1 MSQQEKRIPS
11 RRERRAQLKANGVL
25 KAISKLGK
33 NHPVRKEIRK
43 ANIESGQK
51 IHQAHLDRNDA
62 ANAALLEQHLNTA
75 KESWAT
81 GGYNEEELKMLEE
94 AWVLANI
101 RDKETYQADKKEI
114 KRLRN
119 AVKASKEARTK
130 N

>member
-25 KAISKLGK
+25 KAISQLGK

-62 ANAALLEQHLNTA
+62 MNATLH
-75 KESWAT
+75 
-81 GGYNEEELKMLEE
+81 
-94 AWVLANI
+94 
-101 RDKETYQADKKEI
+101 
-114 KRLRN
+114 
-119 AVKASKEARTK
+119 SKS
-130 N
+130 